1 MNATPT
7 QEDWASALAEAAPE
21 TTPAITPETRQEKA
35 ILSGD
40 YAGSVEAILM
50 DMDIHEKLE
59 KISENL
65 DSAYALM
72 QFDETRNRATET
84 YSSANMLIHELE
96 NVQLTGGEK
105 NRLFHLTNRLI
116 EIGLEF
122 AVPAH
127 TMEEHADLKCPS

>member
-1 MNATPT
+1 MN
-7 QEDWASALAEAAPE
+7 EDLSREEWSAAMAEA
-21 TTPAITPETRQEKA
+21 TTPLVAETRQEKA
-35 ILSGD
+35 ILTGN

-50 DMDIHEKLE
+50 DMDVHEKLE

-65 DSAYALM
+65 ESAHALM
-72 QFDETRNRATET
+72 QADETRDRATEA

-96 NVQLTGGEK
+96 KVQLTETEK

-127 TMEEHADLKCPS
+127 AMEEHADMKCPA

>member
-7 QEDWASALAEAAPE
+7 QKDWTDALAEA
-21 TTPAITPETRQEKA
+21 TTPIVAETRQEKA
-35 ILSGD
+35 ILSGN

-50 DMDIHEKLE
+50 DMDVHEKLE
-59 KISENL
+59 KVSENL
-65 DSAYALM
+65 ESAHALM
-72 QFDETRNRATET
+72 QADETRDRATKA

-96 NVQLTGGEK
+96 NIQLTGSEK
-105 NRLFHLTNRLI
+105 NKLFHLTNRLI

-127 TMEEHADLKCPS
+127 TMEEHADMKCPA

>member
-7 QEDWASALAEAAPE
+7 QKDWADALTEA
-21 TTPAITPETRQEKA
+21 TTPLVAETRQEKA
-35 ILSGD
+35 ILTGN

-50 DMDIHEKLE
+50 DMDVHEKLE
-59 KISENL
+59 KVSENL

-72 QFDETRNRATET
+72 QFDETKDRATEA
-84 YSSANMLIHELE
+84 YSSANILIHELE
-96 NVQLTGGEK
+96 NVQLTGSEK
-105 NRLFHLTNRLI
+105 NKLFHLTNRLI

-127 TMEEHADLKCPS
+127 TMEEHADMKCPA

>member
-1 MNATPT
+1 MN
-7 QEDWASALAEAAPE
+7 EDLSHEEWSAAMAEA
-21 TTPAITPETRQEKA
+21 TTPLVAENRQEKA
-35 ILSGD
+35 ILTGN

-50 DMDIHEKLE
+50 DMDVHEKLE

-65 DSAYALM
+65 ESAHALM
-72 QFDETRNRATET
+72 QADETRDRATEA

-96 NVQLTGGEK
+96 KVQLTETEK

-127 TMEEHADLKCPS
+127 TMEEHADMKCPA

>member
-7 QEDWASALAEAAPE
+7 QKDWDEAIAEA
-21 TTPAITPETRQEKA
+21 TTPIVAETRQEKA
-35 ILSGD
+35 ILTGN
-40 YAGSVEAILM
+40 YAGSVDAILM
-50 DMDIHEKLE
+50 DMDVREKLE

-72 QFDETRNRATET
+72 QFDETRDRATEV

-96 NVQLTGGEK
+96 NVQLTGSEK
-105 NRLFHLTNRLI
+105 NKLFHLTNRLI

-127 TMEEHADLKCPS
+127 TMEEHADMKCPA

>member
-7 QEDWASALAEAAPE
+7 QKDWADALVEA
-21 TTPAITPETRQEKA
+21 TTPIVAETRQEKA
-35 ILSGD
+35 ILSGN

-50 DMDIHEKLE
+50 DMDVHEKLE

-65 DSAYALM
+65 ESAHALM
-72 QFDETRNRATET
+72 QADETHDRATEA

-96 NVQLTGGEK
+96 RVQLTETEK

-122 AVPAH
+122 AAPSHV
-127 TMEEHADLKCPS
+127 MEEHADLACPA

>member
-7 QEDWASALAEAAPE
+7 QKDWTDALAEAA
-21 TTPAITPETRQEKA
+21 TPLVAETRQEKA
-35 ILSGD
+35 ILTGN

-50 DMDIHEKLE
+50 DMDVHEKLE
-59 KISENL
+59 KASENL
-65 DSAYALM
+65 DSAHALM
-72 QFDETRNRATET
+72 QADETRDRATEA
-84 YSSANMLIHELE
+84 YSAANMLIHELE
-96 NVQLTGGEK
+96 KVQLTESEK

-127 TMEEHADLKCPS
+127 TMKEHADMKCPA

>member
-7 QEDWASALAEAAPE
+7 QKDWADALTDA
-21 TTPAITPETRQEKA
+21 TTPLVAETRQEKA
-35 ILSGD
+35 ILTGN

-50 DMDIHEKLE
+50 DMDVHEKLG

-65 DSAYALM
+65 ESAHALM
-72 QFDETRNRATET
+72 QADETRDRATEA

-96 NVQLTGGEK
+96 KVQLTETEK
-105 NRLFHLTNRLI
+105 NKLFHLTNRLI

-127 TMEEHADLKCPS
+127 TMEEHADMKCPE

>member
-7 QEDWASALAEAAPE
+7 QKDWADALAEA
-21 TTPAITPETRQEKA
+21 TTPIVAETRQEKA
-35 ILSGD
+35 ILTGN

-50 DMDIHEKLE
+50 DMDVHEKLG

-65 DSAYALM
+65 ESAHALM
-72 QFDETRNRATET
+72 QANETLNRATEA

-96 NVQLTGGEK
+96 KVQLTETEK

-122 AVPAH
+122 AAPSHV
-127 TMEEHADLKCPS
+127 MKEHADMKCPA

>member
-1 MNATPT
+1 MNEDLTHEEWSTAMAEATPPLV
-7 QEDWASALAEAAPE
+7 A
-21 TTPAITPETRQEKA
+21 ETRQEKA
-35 ILSGD
+35 ILTGN
-40 YAGSVEAILM
+40 YAGSVDAILM
-50 DMDIHEKLE
+50 DMDVREKLE

-72 QFDETRNRATET
+72 QFGETRDRATEV

-96 NVQLTGGEK
+96 NVQLTGSEK
-105 NRLFHLTNRLI
+105 NKLFHLTNRLI

-127 TMEEHADLKCPS
+127 TMEEHADMKCPA